1 MVTSSY
7 VHLTVQDRGEMSGRI
22 ISIAPGN
29 EVTCGFQIIVETFL
43 DRMRHGQVNSEQD
56 WLITRPCM
64 INKSCCLRM

>member
-1 MVTSSY
+1 
-7 VHLTVQDRGEMSGRI
+7 MSGRI